1 MLITLTTDF
10 GYRDPFVGIMKGV
23 IAGINANARVI
34 DLSHDIP
41 PQDIMAGAL
50 VLRHSVPYFPRGA
63 IHVAVI
69 DPGVGSARRPL
80 LVECDGNYFVGP
92 DNGVLSLALAGKQP
106 TRIIHLSNSTYHL
119 QPVRATFHGRDIFA
133 PVAAYLSLG
142 IADVAFGEPVETFV
156 RLNLPEVSRTARGL
170 VGEILYIDR
179 FGNLFTNICA
189 RDLTGLTAD
198 NLVISLR
205 DTTIRGLVSNY
216 AAAADGEF
224 VALINSWGLLEIAV
238 YKGNAERRAT
248 AKVGD
253 KVTLSSAE

>member
-119 QPVRATFHGRDIFA
+119 QTVRATFHGRDIFA